1 MTDKKQSAVARR
13 LANKYG
19 TNAQDSATNND
30 NTLRDTISTVSSNV
44 DIINSYLPET
54 VNKANNADRVLN
66 GNLDPLNPGGW
77 EARILELENN
87 PQGGGGGGIDPSDPT
102 QPVIIVDNFIN
113 LNNRDNGQG
122 VTPYA
127 YPIVSPTAFNNFNFT
142 VSGATT
148 SEADH
153 LGILELEPFESVVC
167 GFALGPDADLPVLR
181 FSDLNSTTIIIRT
194 AGIQDTFFRFG
205 LNNDVTSDP
214 PVDGVYFELLSTDTN
229 FFAVTRDNNTQTR
242 TDTGVAWVANTWYT
256 LTITKDANNNP
267 KFTINT
273 TDVTNTTNIPTE
285 FLNLGISVL
294 RSITNS
300 TTYDLDF
307 FSVKIGDDPVAP
319 LPTGVTVQGTATEIE
334 VSFANNT
341 YTVGLPDDV
350 TVTGTLTATDVHSKL
365 SGQVVTDCKNVEGS
379 SLSKGTP
386 VYISGTVGG
395 SGQIEVKKS
404 YNDDPATMPAIGLL
418 LTDLANGAF
427 GHVVLLGSLN
437 GVSTDIFNVG
447 DTLYVDQAIGG
458 TAIGLTNIR
467 PTGEGNLVQ
476 NIGRVGRSQ
485 ANTGEILVTGAG
497 RTNAIPNNIY
507 LADLID
513 GDPTDPTIPINF
525 SEDFLTTSTE
535 AGETGTH
542 GWTVLV
548 GSITAQAGSSDNP
561 GVVRFRCGVN
571 ANLTASFSPSATAT
585 NNTLFGF
592 SKFKTTQFIFKDT
605 QTDTTTQ
612 RIYGVLDV
620 LNSNIPLGMYIRKQ
634 QGTNQYEAVVKNQL
648 TENTANLF
656 VQDTN
661 WKNVKIIKNS
671 TTVSFI
677 VNGNAPVDVNI
688 PGSGNMPGLLTIGA
702 LLRPNANSINNT
714 VDLDFWSFKL
724 AAPSR

>member
-13 LANKYG
+13 LADKYG

-30 NTLRDTISTVSSNV
+30 NTLRDTIATVSSTV
-44 DIINSYLPET
+44 DIINTVLPTT
-54 VNKANNADRVLN
+54 VTQAQDATRILG
-66 GNLDPLNPGGW
+66 GNLDPANPGGW
-77 EARILELENN
+77 ESRILELENN

-113 LNNRDNGQG
+113 LNNGDYGQG

-127 YPIVSPTAFNNFNFT
+127 YPVVSPTAFNNFNFT
-142 VSGATT
+142 VSGAAT

-167 GFALGPDADLPVLR
+167 GFAAGAGSNLPVLR
-181 FSDLNSTTIIIRT
+181 FVDLNSTTIIIRT
-194 AGIQDTFFRFG
+194 AGIKDNFFRFG
-205 LNNDVTSDP
+205 LNNNVASSP
-214 PVDGVYFELLSTDTN
+214 PVDGVYFELLNGDTN

-242 TDTGVAWVANTWYT
+242 TNTGVAWVANTWYT

-267 KFTINT
+267 KFTINAT
-273 TDVTNTTNIPTE
+273 NVTNTTNIPTE
-285 FLNLGISVL
+285 FLNLGISIL
-294 RSITNS
+294 RNVTNS

-307 FSVKIGDDPVAP
+307 FSVKIGDDPAAS
-319 LPTGVTVQGTATEIE
+319 LPTGVTVQGTANE
-334 VSFANNT
+334 VEVGLANDV
-341 YTVGLPDDV
+341 YTVGLPNDV
-350 TVTGTLTATDVHSKL
+350 TVTGTLTANDVFSKL
-365 SGQVVTDCKNVEGS
+365 SGQVVVDCKNLEGS
-379 SLSKGTP
+379 ALSKGTP
-386 VYISGTVGG
+386 VYIFGTVGG

-418 LTDLANGAF
+418 LTDLANNAF

-437 GVSTDIFNVG
+437 GVSTNIFNVG
-447 DTLYVDQAIGG
+447 DTLYVDQSIGG

-507 LADLID
+507 LADLRD
-513 GDPTDPTIPINF
+513 GDPTDPTIPVNF
-525 SEDFLTTSTE
+525 SEDFFGTSTE

-542 GWTVLV
+542 GWSVISGT
-548 GSITAQAGSSDNP
+548 ITAQAGSSDNP
-561 GVVRFRCGVN
+561 GVVRFRCAAT
-571 ANLTASFSPSATAT
+571 ANTTASFSPSATAT
-585 NNTLFGF
+585 NNTIFGF
-592 SKFKTTQFIFKDT
+592 SKFNMTQFIFKDT

-620 LNSNIPLGMYIRKQ
+620 LNSNVPLGMYIRKQ
-634 QGTNQYEAVVKNQL
+634 QGTNQYEAVVRNQL
-648 TENTANLF
+648 SENTANLF
-656 VQDTN
+656 QQDTN
-661 WKNVKIIKNS
+661 WKKVKIIKNS

-677 VNGNAPVDVNI
+677 VNGNSPVNVNI
-688 PGSGNMPGLLTIGA
+688 PNGNMPGLLTIGA
-702 LLRPNANSINNT
+702 LLRPNAASINNT

-724 AAPSR
+724 AAPIR

>member
-87 PQGGGGGGIDPSDPT
+87 PQGGGGGIDPSDPT
-102 QPVIIVDNFIN
+102 QPIIIVDNFIN

-205 LNNDVTSDP
+205 LNNDVASDP

-273 TDVTNTTNIPTE
+273 TDITNTTNIPTE

-294 RSITNS
+294 RSVTNN

-334 VSFANNT
+334 VGFANNT

-365 SGQVVTDCKNVEGS
+365 SGQVVTDCKNDEGS
-379 SLSKGTP
+379 TLSKGTP

-542 GWTVLV
+542 GWTVLI

-620 LNSNIPLGMYIRKQ
+620 LNSNVPLGMYIRKQ
-634 QGTNQYEAVVKNQL
+634 QGTNQYEAVVRNQL

-688 PGSGNMPGLLTIGA
+688 PNGNMPGLLTIGA